1 MNRQTGRYLVEDH
14 LLGVAPSGSV
24 FVRASAVASSSP
36 RQERAL
42 IVGNPRFDRP
52 AQVGLPDLP
61 GAEAEAAEVAT
72 LLHGAKLLTGSRAT
86 KAAFLAGVHV
96 SDIVHYA
103 GHAVSG
109 ADGSSAR
116 LVLAPDGSPGDTG
129 LLLLRELVP
138 AKVPRTRVVV
148 LAGCRTAAG
157 AISST
162 EGALSLGR
170 PFLAAGVPSVVASL
184 WDIDDAVSRRFF
196 VTFHR
201 ALRVLDEPLLA
212 LQQAQISLLRDGDP
226 SYARPASW
234 AAFVCMGGLDRRK
247 VASTVPPSRL

>member
-1 MNRQTGRYLVEDH
+1 M
-14 LLGVAPSGSV
+14 
-24 FVRASAVASSSP
+24 
-36 RQERAL
+36 
-42 IVGNPRFDRP
+42 
-52 AQVGLPDLP
+52 
-61 GAEAEAAEVAT
+61 
-72 LLHGAKLLTGSRAT
+72 
-86 KAAFLAGVHV
+86 
-96 SDIVHYA
+96 
-103 GHAVSG
+103 
-109 ADGSSAR
+109 
-116 LVLAPDGSPGDTG
+116 
-129 LLLLRELVP
+129 
-138 AKVPRTRVVV
+138 V

-201 ALRVLDEPLLA
+201 ALRVLGEPLLA

-247 VASTVPPSRL
+247 VASTLPPPHL